1 MKKTLAILLCSVAC
15 SSSFAADINL
25 YDQPKADA
33 KTVGKIDPAIGIIP
47 IFSSNDG
54 VWLKVGDPRNGNV
67 GWVKNADLSSQNGIN
82 TSYTFSQKIVNDGK
96 TITSPT
102 LQIGPAAKLTPEQA
116 AAMRKLEQQQQ
127 AIQRSMQ
134 ENIRGIV
141 NDLSRY
147 YDMQMKMWNSE
158 TTSAAPV
165 LPVAPP
171 AQSVPSKK

>member
-1 MKKTLAILLCSVAC
+1 MKKTLAILLCSISC
-15 SSSFAADINL
+15 SSSFAANINL

-33 KTVGKIDPAIGIIP
+33 KMVGKIDPAIGVIP
-47 IFSSNDG
+47 IFSSTDG
-54 VWLKVGDPRNGNV
+54 RWLKVGDPRNGNV
-67 GWVKNADLSSQNGIN
+67 GWIKNADLSSENGIN
-82 TSYTFSQKIVNDGK
+82 TSYTFSQKIMNDGK

-102 LQIGPAAKLTPEQA
+102 LQIGPATKLTPEQA
-116 AAMRKLEQQQQ
+116 DAMRKFQQQQQ

-158 TTSAAPV
+158 TIGAAPTV
-165 LPVAPP
+165 PVEPP
-171 AQSVPSKK
+171 AQNVTSKK